1 MSMNSVFIIAE
12 AGVNHNGDIE
22 LAKQLVDAALTAGA
36 DAVKFQTF
44 NAENV
49 VTAEAEK
56 AEYQKKNVP
65 DKNESQLEM
74 IKRLE
79 LSFADFKELKSYCDR
94 QGIAFLS
101 SPFDFE
107 SIDFLG
113 QLDVPYIKIPS
124 GEITNLPFLRKI
136 GQWRKKVI
144 LSTGMATL
152 GETEKAIDILN
163 EAGVS
168 ELILMHCTTNYP
180 TPPEEVNL
188 LAMDTLKRAFGLPV
202 GYSDHTMGIVVP
214 VAAVTLGA
222 KIIEK
227 HFTLDRG
234 LEGPDHKASLE
245 PSEFKDMV
253 EAIRIVEKALGTGI
267 KKPTTNELQIMKS
280 VRRSIVAS
288 RDIRT
293 GDIINEDNITV
304 KRPGTGI
311 SPMMWD
317 IFIGR
322 KAHCNIPKGML
333 LTWHMV

>member
-1 MSMNSVFIIAE
+1 MNNVFIIAE
-12 AGVNHNGDIE
+12 AGVNHNGDIG
-22 LAKQLVDAALTAGA
+22 LAKQLVDAALVAGA

-44 NAENV
+44 KADQV
-49 VTAEAEK
+49 VTGEAER

-65 DKNESQLEM
+65 DKDESQLEM

-79 LSFADFKELKSYCDR
+79 ISFADFKELKIYCDR
-94 QGIAFLS
+94 KGIAFLS
-101 SPFDFE
+101 SPFDLE

-113 QLDVPYIKIPS
+113 QLNVPYFKIPS

-136 GQWRKKVI
+136 GQWHKKVI

-152 GETEKAIDILN
+152 GETEKAIEILN
-163 EAGVS
+163 EAGARD
-168 ELILMHCTTNYP
+168 LILMHCTTNYP

-188 LAMDTLKRAFGLPV
+188 LAMKTLQQAFGLPV
-202 GYSDHTMGIVVP
+202 GYSDHTMGTVVP

-222 KIIEK
+222 RVIEK
-227 HFTLDRG
+227 HFTLDCS

-245 PSEFKDMV
+245 PSEFKDMI
-253 EAIRIVEKALGTGI
+253 EAIRIIEKALGTGI
-267 KKPTTNELQIMKS
+267 KKPATSELQIMKD

-288 RDIRT
+288 CDISA
-293 GDIINEDNITV
+293 GDVINESNITV

-317 IFIGR
+317 IIIGR
-322 KAHCNIPKGML
+322 KARCDILKGML
-333 LTWHMV
+333 LTWQMV

>member
-1 MSMNSVFIIAE
+1 MNNVFIIAE
-12 AGVNHNGDIE
+12 AGVNHNGDIG
-22 LAKQLVDAALTAGA
+22 LAKQLVDAALVAGA

-44 NAENV
+44 KADQV
-49 VTAEAEK
+49 VTGEAER

-65 DKNESQLEM
+65 DKDESQLEM

-79 LSFADFKELKSYCDR
+79 ISFADFKELKIYCDR
-94 QGIAFLS
+94 KGIAFLS
-101 SPFDFE
+101 SPFDLE

-113 QLDVPYIKIPS
+113 QLNVPYFKIPS

-136 GQWRKKVI
+136 GQWHKKVI

-152 GETEKAIDILN
+152 GETEKAIEILN
-163 EAGVS
+163 EAGARD
-168 ELILMHCTTNYP
+168 LILMHCTTNYP

-188 LAMDTLKRAFGLPV
+188 LAMKTLQQAFGLPV
-202 GYSDHTMGIVVP
+202 GYSDHTMGTVVP

-222 KIIEK
+222 RVIEK
-227 HFTLDRG
+227 HFTLDCS

-245 PSEFKDMV
+245 PSEFKDMI
-253 EAIRIVEKALGTGI
+253 EAIRIIEKALGTGI
-267 KKPTTNELQIMKS
+267 KKPATSELQIMKD

-288 RDIRT
+288 CDISA
-293 GDIINEDNITV
+293 GDVINESNITV

-317 IFIGR
+317 IIIGR
-322 KAHCNIPKGML
+322 KARYDILKGML
-333 LTWHMV
+333 LTWQMV

>member
-1 MSMNSVFIIAE
+1 MNNVFIIAE

-22 LAKQLVDAALTAGA
+22 LAKQLVDSALVAGA

-44 NAENV
+44 KADQV
-49 VTAEAEK
+49 VTGEAER

-65 DKNESQLEM
+65 DKDESQLEM

-79 LSFADFKELKSYCDR
+79 ISFADFKELKIYCDR
-94 QGIAFLS
+94 KGIAFLS
-101 SPFDFE
+101 SPFDLD

-113 QLDVPYIKIPS
+113 QLNVPYFKTPS

-136 GQWRKKVI
+136 GQWHKKVI

-152 GETEKAIDILN
+152 GETEKAIEILN
-163 EAGVS
+163 EAGAS
-168 ELILMHCTTNYP
+168 DLILMHCTTNYP

-188 LAMDTLKRAFGLPV
+188 LAIKTLQQAFRLPV

-222 KIIEK
+222 RVIEK
-227 HFTLDRG
+227 HFTLDRNF
-234 LEGPDHKASLE
+234 EGPDHKASLE
-245 PSEFKDMV
+245 PGEFKDMV
-253 EAIRIVEKALGTGI
+253 EAIRIIEKALGTGM
-267 KKPTTNELQIMKS
+267 KKPTTSELRIMKD
-280 VRRSIVAS
+280 VRRSLVAS
-288 RDIRT
+288 CDISA
-293 GDIINEDNITV
+293 GDIINESNITV

-317 IFIGR
+317 TIIGR
-322 KAHCNIPKGML
+322 RARCDIPKGML
-333 LTWHMV
+333 LTWYMV